1 MTDQERIKRINKGK
15 DPNFLKE
22 IDELFRKPVIAIQL
36 PAHSS
41 TQEKGKPNLSKPHID
56 ESTQDK

>member
-1 MTDQERIKRINKGK
+1 MTDQERIKRMNKGK
-15 DPNFLKE
+15 DPNFLKK

-41 TQEKGKPNLSKPHID
+41 KQEKEKSNPSKPHIN
-56 ESTQDK
+56 EYTQDK